1 MKLPSI
7 KLDIPKPKLW
17 DLVTGGALVAGCALA
32 AANWMAAQ
40 NQQPGVSVS
49 NGTTLLFVL
58 VQLAVCLACL
68 LLLGKT
74 AKDGTIWGNL
84 AAVAGMFVG
93 MSGVLLAAA
102 LWAAA

>member
-7 KLDIPKPKLW
+7 KLDLPKPKFW
-17 DLVTGGALVAGCALA
+17 DLVTGGALLAGCVLA

-40 NQQPGVSVS
+40 GQAAAGSVS
-49 NGTTLLFVL
+49 NATTFVFVL
-58 VQLAVCLACL
+58 VQLGICFACL

-74 AKDGTIWGNL
+74 AKLGTIWGNL